1 MFLRSLAPGLASAA
15 AYSLTVAVTIALA
28 GSPVHAFE
36 TGARQALVIDDG
48 TGMVLFEKDPD
59 QQLPP
64 ASMSKLMTLYM
75 LFEALRDGRV
85 TMATEF
91 DVSPHAQSM
100 EGSRMFVEAGKKVPV
115 EALIQG
121 IIVQSGNDACVVVA
135 EGLAG
140 SEPAFAELMTR
151 RAHELG
157 MTQSAFR
164 NASGLPE
171 DGHHMSARDL
181 VTLARHIIDDFPQ
194 YYPYFSE
201 TEYTWNGITQP
212 NRNPLLK
219 LGLGVDGLKTGHT
232 SEAGYGL
239 VGSAVQ
245 DGQRVLFM
253 VGGLPSERARA
264 DETAS
269 VVKWAFGTFETV
281 KFFAAGAPVA
291 NAEVWLGAA
300 PTVPLVAPKNLQ
312 MLVPRTD
319 RAGLK
324 ARVVYDG
331 PLEAPIAAGDKVAAL
346 VVDVPGKDPVRF
358 DLVAGA
364 DVARGGLGVRLNAAA
379 RLARDRA
386 LGAFAGN

>member
-1 MFLRSLAPGLASAA
+1 MFLRNLASGLAVVALSVAGLAVPAA
-15 AYSLTVAVTIALA
+15 R
-28 GSPVHAFE
+28 AFE
-36 TGARQALVIDDG
+36 TGAREALVIDDG
-48 TGMVLFEKDPD
+48 TGMVLYEKNPD
-59 QQLPP
+59 MPMPP

-115 EALIQG
+115 EALVQG

-140 SEPAFAELMTR
+140 SEAAFAEQMTK
-151 RAHELG
+151 RAHDLG
-157 MTQSAFR
+157 MSQSAFR

-194 YYPYFSE
+194 YYHYFSE
-201 TEYTWNGITQP
+201 TEFTWNGITQP

-219 LGLGVDGLKTGHT
+219 LGMGVDGLKTGHT
-232 SEAGYGL
+232 AEAGYGL

-253 VGGLPSERARA
+253 VGGLPSEAARA
-264 DETAS
+264 DETAA
-269 VVKWAFGTFETV
+269 VVKWAFGTFEIMH
-281 KFFAAGAPVA
+281 FFPAGAPVA
-291 NAEVWLGAA
+291 DAEVWLGAA
-300 PTVPLVAPKNLQ
+300 PTVPLVAPKDLQ
-312 MLVPRTD
+312 MLVPRAD
-319 RAGLK
+319 RAAVK

-331 PLEAPIAAGDKVAAL
+331 PIEAPITAGQTVAAL
-346 VVDVPGKDPVRF
+346 VVDVPGHEPVRF
-358 DLVAGA
+358 DLAAGA
-364 DVARGGLGVRLNAAA
+364 DVPRGGLVVRLNTAA